1 MIRAALADLTIDLRE
16 QGSVDESRCNI
27 DVTLASAKGG
37 DEEIGPT
44 KHGKGA
50 KIMTIVDRHG

>member
-1 MIRAALADLTIDLRE
+1 MALADLTIDLRE
-16 QGSVDESRCNI
+16 QGSVDESGCNI